1 MTPLL
6 TARPVSVADER
17 REYGRQGTILSAIL
31 VVVLS
36 AAFEV
41 LDLIAAGP
49 GLPTLV
55 RAAHILA
62 AVAVVWTLVAR
73 GKAATD
79 RQIRVGF
86 EVLILPFLPYLWLDE
101 VQMEHAGIIWQ
112 PFVGHKMV
120 SLAVAL
126 LSPGPLV
133 LSLGLIGALMA
144 EASVQWCT
152 MLAGNPQIAAGY
164 EPWTTLI
171 TGGLACVF
179 AWRRERE
186 FALRNRFAEARA
198 EVEALTTLSQVF
210 MALRD
215 YANTPLQVLELDLEL
230 VAHRHPEEARMLCRM
245 RQALARLRSLMGWL
259 TRYESRIGW
268 IGGTESFDAEALLRT
283 LDERLKAVASAERLP
298 RS

>member
-1 MTPLL
+1 VTPHL
-6 TARPVSVADER
+6 TARAVSVADER

-31 VVVLS
+31 VLVLS

-41 LDLIAAGP
+41 LDLLAAGP

-62 AVAVVWTLVAR
+62 AAAVVWLLVAQ
-73 GKAATD
+73 GKAAAD
-79 RQIRVGF
+79 RQIRGGF
-86 EVLILPFLPYLWLDE
+86 VVLILPFMPYLWLDE
-101 VQMEHAGIIWQ
+101 LQMQQAGIIWQ

-144 EASVQWCT
+144 EASVQWWT
-152 MLAGNPQIAAGY
+152 MLAGNPRIAAGY

-171 TGGLACVF
+171 TGGVACVF

-186 FALRNRFAEARA
+186 FALRSRFAEARA

-215 YANTPLQVLELDLEL
+215 YANTPLQTLEIDLEL
-230 VAHRHPEEARMLCRM
+230 VGRRHPEEARVLFRI
-245 RQALARLRSLMGWL
+245 RKALARLRSLMGWL
-259 TRYESRIGW
+259 TRYEARIGW
-268 IGGTESFDAEALLRT
+268 IGGAASFDAEALLRT
-283 LDERLKAVASAERLP
+283 LDERLKAVASAQRLP